1 MPSDKSLIWVVIL
14 NSNDC
19 RIYSYYKDS
28 ESVKLKLT
36 KEISHPENKLRDID
50 LTSDKPGRYQAGDSA
65 HGAFSQ
71 PSDPKE
77 IKIDHL
83 SNEIAKEL
91 EHGRT
96 TNAYGKLIVIALP
109 HL

>member
-50 LTSDKPGRYQAGDSA
+50 LEQVRILKN
-65 HGAFSQ
+65 
-71 PSDPKE
+71 
-77 IKIDHL
+77 II
-83 SNEIAKEL
+83 N
-91 EHGRT
+91 
-96 TNAYGKLIVIALP
+96 
-109 HL
+109 